1 MIEVFKLDK
10 DAKTP
15 TRNNPSDVGIDIYS
29 LFDVFIPIGQTKII
43 KTGVCIK
50 IPEGFVGKIEDRSSL
65 ASKGLRTGA
74 GVIDPGYSGEVGI
87 VMHNFSAGPRR
98 NPVLY
103 ENGYQINAGD
113 KIAQLLLVPV
123 TISPIEE
130 VKEIWNSDRGT
141 NSFGSSGR

>member
-10 DAKTP
+10 NAKTP
-15 TRNNPSDVGIDIYS
+15 TRNNHTDVGVDIYS
-29 LFDVFIPIGQTKII
+29 LQDVFIPIGQTKII

-65 ASKGLRTGA
+65 GAKGLRTGA
-74 GVIDPGYSGEVGI
+74 GVIDPGYSGEVGVVI
-87 VMHNFSAGPRR
+87 HNFSAGPRR

-103 ENGYQINAGD
+103 ENGYQISAGD

-123 TISPIEE
+123 DISSIIEVPE
-130 VKEIWNSDRGT
+130 LWNSERG
-141 NSFGSSGR
+141 NKSFGSSG